1 MLDNIKQLSNVRKDF
16 HLYIIGDGDEK
27 EKLIEQMKR
36 LDLEQYV
43 TFLGNQKNPFKYL
56 KEMDLFYLS
65 SRYEGQGMVIL
76 EAKSVGLDVLI
87 PKHLEKYCPPIKG
100 VDDVL
105 LYLKK
110 YKKSNKTK
118 KFDDLNDYNN
128 NIRKELNNLFD
139 ASNDK

>member
-56 KEMDLFYLS
+56 KEMDLLDRKSTRLNS
-65 SRYEGQGMVIL
+65 SHTTVSRMPSS
-76 EAKSVGLDVLI
+76 A
-87 PKHLEKYCPPIKG
+87 
-100 VDDVL
+100 
-105 LYLKK
+105 
-110 YKKSNKTK
+110 
-118 KFDDLNDYNN
+118 
-128 NIRKELNNLFD
+128 
-139 ASNDK
+139 